1 MLEVIRD
8 VGPVIEAVRRRNPNL
23 ADQADRSLSSA
34 PLNLREGNFALGKN
48 RRAKY
53 AIALS
58 EWAEAIACFEIAG
71 AGLHRA
77 DGRWLGRSFST
88 RTGDHDQSRQ
98 MKQPARADPVAGP
111 RA

>member
-1 MLEVIRD
+1 MLRIYGVMLEVIRD

-23 ADQADRSLSSA
+23 ADQADRSLCSA

-58 EWAEAIACFEIAG
+58 EWAEAIACFEIAEARG
-71 AGLHRA
+71 FIEPMEAGLA
-77 DGRWLGRSFST
+77 DRFQRVLAT
-88 RTGDHDQSRQ
+88 
-98 MKQPARADPVAGP
+98 MINLAK
-111 RA
+111 

>member
-1 MLEVIRD
+1 MLRIYGVMLEVIRE

-23 ADQADRSLSSA
+23 ADQVDRSICSA

-58 EWAEAIACFEIAG
+58 EWAEAISCFEIAQARG
-71 AGLHRA
+71 FIEPIEVGLA
-77 DGRWLGRSFST
+77 DRFQHVLAT
-88 RTGDHDQSRQ
+88 LINLV
-98 MKQPARADPVAGP
+98 K
-111 RA
+111 